1 MAKYHLKLCPF
12 CGSKTAP
19 RLKFHGFGI
28 KRFFIVKCERNLGGC
43 GANTTGGTRRFAIEN
58 WNVSYPTLKG
68 VWLEAKRDP

>member
-28 KRFFIVKCERNLGGC
+28 KRFFIVQCERNLGGC

-58 WNVSYPTLKG
+58 WNMRTAQKDITNDQS
-68 VWLEAKRDP
+68 RN